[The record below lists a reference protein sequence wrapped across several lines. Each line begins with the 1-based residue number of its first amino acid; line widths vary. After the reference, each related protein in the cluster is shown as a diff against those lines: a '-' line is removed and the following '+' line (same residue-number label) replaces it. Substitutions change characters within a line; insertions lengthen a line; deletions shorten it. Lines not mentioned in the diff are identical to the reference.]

1 MAAGSG
7 LTAAADLTITNT
19 LIALATNK
27 YQDAGNDAGTGANWW
42 SIYTTQFTLAL
53 KAGATEWTTALDTT
67 PYARQAMGAAGIGW
81 TVAAYASST
90 GVVWKNT
97 NTLTQ
102 PAVAGNNQTLF
113 AVGFCNTIGPT
124 GGVVDL
130 FIDLGVSQ
138 AVNIGTAV
146 ILTAATG
153 AVFTTF

>member
-7 LTAAADLTITNT
+7 LSAAADLTITNT
-19 LIALATNK
+19 IIALATNK

-42 SIYTTQFTLAL
+42 ALYTTQFTAAT
-53 KAGATEWTTALDTT
+53 KAGATEWLAASDTA
-67 PYARQAMGAAGIGW
+67 PYARQPMGAAGVGW
-81 TVAAYASST
+81 TVTAYASGV

-102 PAVAGNNQTLF
+102 PAVLGAGQTLF
-113 AVGFCNTIGPT
+113 AIGFCNAVTA
-124 GGVVDL
+124 GVVDT
-130 FIDLGVSQ
+130 FIDLGASQ

-153 AVFTTF
+153 AVFTTY

>member
-7 LTAAADLTITNT
+7 LTAAADLTVTNT

-27 YQDAGNDAGTGANWW
+27 YQDAGNDAGTGGNWW
-42 SIYTTQFTLAL
+42 ACYTTQFTAST
-53 KAGATEWTTALDTT
+53 KSGATEWLVANDGA
-67 PYARQAMGAAGIGW
+67 YARQPMGAAGVGW
-81 TVAAYASST
+81 TVTAYANGT

-97 NTLTQ
+97 NQLTQ
-102 PAVAGNNQTLF
+102 PAVTSNNQTLF
-113 AVGFCNTIGPT
+113 ACGWCNALTA
-124 GGVVDL
+124 GVVDY

-153 AVFTTF
+153 AVFTTY

>member
-7 LTAAADLTITNT
+7 LVSAADTSITNT
-19 LIALATNK
+19 IIGAGSGYTTPTN
-27 YQDAGNDAGTGANWW
+27 NWW
-42 SIYTTQFTLAL
+42 ALYTTQFTAAA
-53 KAGATEWTTALDTT
+53 KSGATEWTTALDTA
-67 PYARQAMGAAGIGW
+67 PYARQPMGASGAGW
-81 TVAAYASST
+81 TVAAYASGV

-113 AVGFCNTIGPT
+113 ACGWCDTVGPT
-124 GGVVDL
+124 GGNVDF

-146 ILTAATG
+146 ILTASTG
-153 AVFTTF
+153 AVFTTY